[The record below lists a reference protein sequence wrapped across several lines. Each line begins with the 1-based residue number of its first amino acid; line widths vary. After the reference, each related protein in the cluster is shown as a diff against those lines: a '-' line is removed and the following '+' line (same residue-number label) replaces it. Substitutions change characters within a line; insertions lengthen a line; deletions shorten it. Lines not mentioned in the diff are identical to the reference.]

1 MRAGAEAEAS
11 ATSVWSVPRYLAF
24 FSNACA
30 FCGEVYLHLGNAE
43 VSHLTPEAT
52 LAAMTKPNDDFAC
65 FDDKDID

>member
-1 MRAGAEAEAS
+1 MNPFS
-11 ATSVWSVPRYLAF
+11 HDTLQF

-43 VSHLTPEAT
+43 VSHLKPEAT
-52 LAAMTKPNDDFAC
+52 IAAMTKPNDDFAC